1 MHRSANIVA
10 HLLAR
15 AVSSISGSR
24 KWQESAPDLI
34 NLVIISESLN

>member
-24 KWQESAPDLI
+24 KWQESAPDRSGLGADGFFC
-34 NLVIISESLN
+34 